1 MCSYTFP
8 PTTLLRKPRREPSTC
23 TIDISAAECRHT
35 GAMLPPPHHPCG
47 PGHVSN
53 LVSFWVSF
61 PTGLLTRVGAK
72 GREEGEQQIKEAVCM
87 LSHVY
92 APCLPYRNPTPSVCS
107 LTGPTTGSRKAEI
120 AVDSDKIV
128 CARMSYEQRLQRAM
142 EASMV
147 TGATAS
153 AAANPTLTKQVS
165 LSSHCWQRLEV
176 FLNEGVGR
184 E

>member
-1 MCSYTFP
+1 MHAVTRIRTMP
-8 PTTLLRKPRREPSTC
+8 A
-23 TIDISAAECRHT
+23 ISQ
-35 GAMLPPPHHPCG
+35 P
-47 PGHVSN
+47 
-53 LVSFWVSF
+53 
-61 PTGLLTRVGAK
+61 
-72 GREEGEQQIKEAVCM
+72 Q
-87 LSHVY
+87 
-92 APCLPYRNPTPSVCS
+92 PSVCS
-107 LTGPTTGSRKAEI
+107 LTAPTTGSRKAEI

-184 E
+184 GGNDPNQGG